1 MWSLSSEFEANP
13 PAAVLFS
20 ITWTEGQGAGGCL
33 QKTIGIPNCN
43 TQVSQSA
50 SAFASDQQTSSYW
63 TATTSGQ
70 VNGFSA
76 NNGFGQANLYGDMAN
91 LRLNAPIVGMAALPG
106 SQGHWLLGA
115 DGGVFSFGLAR
126 FYGSTGGMRLN
137 APVVGI
143 AVTPDGGGYWLV
155 AKDGGVFGYG
165 DAGFYGSMGGCHSI
179 SRSSAWRS
187 IKRRA
192 AIGWLLPMEGSFRS
206 TLRSMAAQGVLF

>member
-1 MWSLSSEFEANP
+1 MESLKRVRGQPSRSGSLFDHLDRGPGRRRLPPEDYWDTELQHASEP
-13 PAAVLFS
+13 KRQHV
-20 ITWTEGQGAGGCL
+20 
-33 QKTIGIPNCN
+33 
-43 TQVSQSA
+43 
-50 SAFASDQQTSSYW
+50 ASDQQTSSYW